1 VYSSLMAQRLPSPDA
16 ISRALRAAVE
26 RSDAPAVVG
35 LVVSPS
41 AELYREAFGLA
52 NVAAGT
58 PVTADAI
65 FRVYSMTKPVASVA
79 AMMLVEEKRL
89 GLDDPIAK
97 LLPEKDA
104 MQAVIT
110 VDSVGHFVS
119 RPPATPVTVRHLLT
133 HTSGIAYDFASDVVH
148 RVRESA
154 PSIPETS
161 ILVHEPGERWTYG
174 PSTRL
179 LGYIVAKVSG
189 QSLDVFFE
197 ERIFKPLG
205 MADTAFTVP
214 EAKRARLVTSHE
226 RKGNALVEQ
235 KIPEKI
241 TPQVFGD
248 YGLYSTASDYGRFLR
263 MILNGGALDGRRVL
277 AEATVKEMS
286 TNQIGA
292 LTVQAATGAN
302 PGAGRDGFGL
312 GFQVTKLATPDPRH
326 RSNGS
331 ISWSGAMSTF
341 FWIDPARHLGAV
353 LLMQTLPFGDA
364 PAMRVLDEFESAV
377 YGSLK

>member
-1 VYSSLMAQRLPSPDA
+1 MAQRLPAPDA
-16 ISRALRAAVE
+16 ISRVLRAAVE
-26 RSDAPAVVG
+26 RADVPAVVG

-41 AELYREAFGLA
+41 AELYREGFGHA
-52 NVAAGT
+52 SVAAQT
-58 PVTADAI
+58 PVTPDAI
-65 FRVYSMTKPVASVA
+65 FRVFSMTKPVTSVA
-79 AMMLVEEKRL
+79 AMLLVDEKRIA
-89 GLDDPIAK
+89 LDDPIAK
-97 LLPEKDA
+97 HLPEKDA

-110 VDSVGHFVS
+110 VDGVGHFIS
-119 RPPATPVTVRHLLT
+119 RPPETPVTVRHLLT
-133 HTSGIAYDFASDVVH
+133 HTSGIAYDFASDIVH

-179 LGYIVAKVSG
+179 LGNIVAKVSG
-189 QSLDVFFE
+189 QTLDVFFE

-214 EAKRARLVTSHE
+214 DAKRSRLVTSHE
-226 RKGNALVEQ
+226 RKGSALVEQ
-235 KIPEKI
+235 KIPDKI
-241 TPQVFGD
+241 APQVYGD
-248 YGLYSTASDYGRFLR
+248 YGLYSTASDYGRFVR

-292 LTVQAATGAN
+292 LTIQSAAATN
-302 PGAGRDGFGL
+302 PGSGRDGFGL
-312 GFQVTKLATPDPRH
+312 GFQVTQLPKPDPRH

-331 ISWSGAMSTF
+331 LSWSGAMNTF
-341 FWIDPARHLGAV
+341 FWIDPTRRFGAV
-353 LLMQTLPFGDA
+353 LLMQTLPFGDP
-364 PAMRVLDEFESAV
+364 PAMRVLDEFEAAV
-377 YGSLK
+377 YTSLK